1 VLNRAR
7 GNLAHQAGKRNVFRT
22 VHLSG
27 SFRTGNVGRQIAR
40 QIIPRS
46 TINGPL
52 TYNMGKCAR
61 TRPRQLIIY
70 SCRS

>member
-7 GNLAHQAGKRNVFRT
+7 GNLAHQTSKRNVFRT

-40 QIIPRS
+40 QIIPGS
-46 TINGPL
+46 AI
-52 TYNMGKCAR
+52 MGKCAR